1 MTPTEIEAAANRD
14 ALSIFGTLPT
24 TEADDLGPGT
34 ILLLG
39 PHEPG
44 FWPHV
49 TASPEFTDGQ
59 SDPLDRWSHRVITA
73 LAEQAGGTPLF
84 PFGQPPRPF
93 IGWALRSGRTSSSP
107 VGILVHDTAGLMVS
121 FRGAILLP
129 KTNANLVSQ
138 PSPCETC
145 ADKPCLTACPTTAL
159 TTDGYDIPK
168 CHAYLDTDAGADC
181 MTQGCAVRLSCPV
194 SRTYQRL
201 AEQSAFHM
209 KQFHP

>member
-1 MTPTEIEAAANRD
+1 MTPDQIEAAANRD
-14 ALSIFGTLPT
+14 ALSIFGTLT
-24 TEADDLGPGT
+24 TTKNDNLGPGT

-44 FWPHV
+44 FWPHL
-49 TASPEFTDGQ
+49 TTSPEFADGQ
-59 SDPLDRWSHRVITA
+59 PDPLDRWSRRIITA
-73 LAEQAGGTPLF
+73 LANQAGGTPLF

-93 IGWALRSGRTSSSP
+93 IGWALRSGRTWSSP

-129 KTNANLVSQ
+129 EVHPQPPTQ

-145 ADKPCLTACPTTAL
+145 ATKPCLTACPVQAL

-168 CHAYLDTDAGADC
+168 CHAFLDSAAGADC
-181 MTQGCAVRLSCPV
+181 MTQGCAVRRSCPV
-194 SRTYQRL
+194 SQSYPRL
-201 AEQSAFHM
+201 VDQSAFHM
-209 KQFHP
+209 RQFHP